1 MLIKDKAGIVTGASH
16 GIGRAIATGL
26 AAEGATVLVNYH
38 KSEEAAESV
47 VSEIR
52 KTGGTAL
59 PFRSDVTKKRAVDEM
74 VAFALNR
81 FGKIDFLINNAGL
94 STRTLVED
102 MTEEEWDLVLD
113 TNLKGTFLCSQA
125 VIKTMKNQKG
135 GRIISIA
142 SGRGIGGQVKGTHYS
157 ASKAGMMGF
166 TKSLSL
172 ELAPYGIS
180 VNAIAPGAM
189 DTPHWRRGKSTEE
202 IQTILERENRAP
214 NPLLRSVL
222 VPEDIVGTVLFL
234 LTDASRVI
242 TGQTLFLRTP

>member
-16 GIGRAIATGL
+16 GIGRAIAIGL
-26 AAEGATVLVNYH
+26 AAQGAVLLVNYH

-47 VSEIR
+47 ISEIR
-52 KTGGTAL
+52 KSGGTAL
-59 PFRSDVTKKRAVDEM
+59 PFRADVTKKREVDEM

-222 VPEDIVGTVLFL
+222 VPEDIVGTVLYL

>member
-1 MLIKDKAGIVTGASH
+1 MLLKDKAGIVTGSSH
-16 GIGRAIATGL
+16 GIGRAIAVGL

-38 KSEEAAESV
+38 KSEEAAENV

-52 KTGGTAL
+52 KAGGTAL
-59 PFRSDVTKKRAVDEM
+59 PFRADVSKKREVEEM

-94 STRTLVED
+94 STRTRVED

-125 VIKTMKNQKG
+125 VIQTMKHQKG
-135 GRIISIA
+135 GRIINIA

-172 ELAPYGIS
+172 ELAPYGIN

-189 DTPHWRRGKSTEE
+189 DTANWRRGKPADE
-202 IQTILERENRAP
+202 IQNILERENRAP
-214 NPLLRSVL
+214 NPLLRTVL

-234 LTDASRVI
+234 LTDASKMI
-242 TGQTLFLRTP
+242 TGQTVFLRTP

>member
-1 MLIKDKAGIVTGASH
+1 MLLKDKAGIVTGASH
-16 GIGRAIATGL
+16 GIGRAIAIGL
-26 AAEGATVLVNYH
+26 AAQGAKVLVNYR
-38 KSEEAAESV
+38 KSQQAAEAV
-47 VSEIR
+47 VSEIENS
-52 KTGGTAL
+52 GGTAL
-59 PFRSDVTKKRAVDEM
+59 PFQADVSRKREVEEM

-113 TNLKGTFLCSQA
+113 TNLKGTFLCSQS
-125 VIKTMKNQKG
+125 VIRTMKNQRG
-135 GRIISIA
+135 GRIVSIA

-172 ELAPYGIS
+172 ELAPFGIS

-189 DTPHWRRGKSTEE
+189 DTPHWRRGRSTEE
-202 IQTILERENRAP
+202 IQTILERENRAS

-234 LTDASRVI
+234 LTDASKVI
-242 TGQTLFLRTP
+242 TGQTLFIRTP

>member
-1 MLIKDKAGIVTGASH
+1 MLLKDKAGIVTGSSH
-16 GIGRAIATGL
+16 GIGRAIAVGL

-38 KSEEAAESV
+38 KSEEAAENV

-52 KTGGTAL
+52 KAGGTAL
-59 PFRSDVTKKRAVDEM
+59 PFRADVSKKREVEEM

-94 STRTLVED
+94 STRTRVED

-125 VIKTMKNQKG
+125 VIQTMKHQKG
-135 GRIISIA
+135 GRIINIA

-189 DTPHWRRGKSTEE
+189 DTANWRRGKSNEE
-202 IQTILERENRAP
+202 IETILDRENRAP
-214 NPLLRSVL
+214 NPLLRTVL

-234 LTDASRVI
+234 LTDGSKMI
-242 TGQTLFLRTP
+242 TGQTVFLRTP

>member
-1 MLIKDKAGIVTGASH
+1 MLLKDKAGIVTGASH
-16 GIGRAIATGL
+16 GIGRAIAVGL

-38 KSEEAAESV
+38 KSEEAAENV

-52 KTGGTAL
+52 KAGGIAL
-59 PFRSDVTKKRAVDEM
+59 PFRADVSKKKEVEEM

-94 STRTLVED
+94 STRTRVED

-125 VIKTMKNQKG
+125 VIQTMKHQKG
-135 GRIISIA
+135 GRIINIA

-172 ELAPYGIS
+172 ELAPCGIS

-189 DTPHWRRGKSTEE
+189 DTANWRRGKSNEE
-202 IQTILERENRAP
+202 IETILDRENRAP
-214 NPLLRSVL
+214 NPLLRTVL

-234 LTDASRVI
+234 LTDASKMI
-242 TGQTLFLRTP
+242 TGQTVFLRTP

>member
-1 MLIKDKAGIVTGASH
+1 MLLKDKAGIVTGSSH
-16 GIGRAIATGL
+16 GIGRAIAVGL

-38 KSEEAAESV
+38 KSEEAAENV

-52 KTGGTAL
+52 KAGGTTL
-59 PFRSDVTKKRAVDEM
+59 PFRADVSKKKEVEEM

-94 STRTLVED
+94 STRTRVED

-125 VIKTMKNQKG
+125 VIQTMKHQKG
-135 GRIISIA
+135 GRIINIA

-172 ELAPYGIS
+172 ELAPYGIN

-189 DTPHWRRGKSTEE
+189 DTANWRRGKPADE
-202 IQTILERENRAP
+202 IQNILERENRAP
-214 NPLLRSVL
+214 NPLLRTVL

-234 LTDASRVI
+234 LTDASKMI
-242 TGQTLFLRTP
+242 TGQTVFLRTP